1 VTIRFRSIMVIL
13 MHVLIFIVLILA
25 FIIVLSF
32 GLLSVLQD
40 LLIRSIYQP
49 PSRLDPAARTL
60 GSPDD
65 LSSISAVLVAR
76 LWRRSEH
83 HMSKSR

>member
-1 VTIRFRSIMVIL
+1 MVML
-13 MHVLIFIVLILA
+13 MHVPIFIVLILA
-25 FIIVLSF
+25 FIIVLFF

-49 PSRLDPAARTL
+49 PSWLDPAARPS

-65 LSSISAVLVAR
+65 LSSIPAVPVPR
-76 LWRRSEH
+76 LRRRSEH